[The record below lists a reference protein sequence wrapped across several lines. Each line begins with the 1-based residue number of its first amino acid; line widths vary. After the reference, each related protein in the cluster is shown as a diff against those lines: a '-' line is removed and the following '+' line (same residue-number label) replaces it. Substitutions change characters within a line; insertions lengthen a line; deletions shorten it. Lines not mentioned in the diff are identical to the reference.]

1 MSSSLAGSQPDPE
14 NGSSEPLM
22 DPSSPNTAKPL
33 KVPGWVSLRGT
44 PRQVLKRL
52 LRGEPLRLHRLVRAL
67 GLVLGRCRS

>member
-1 MSSSLAGSQPDPE
+1 
-14 NGSSEPLM
+14 M

-52 LRGEPLRLHRLVRAL
+52 LSGEPLRLHRLVRAL

>member
-14 NGSSEPLM
+14 NGSSEPL
-22 DPSSPNTAKPL
+22 PAPPSPNTAMPL
-33 KVPGWVSLRGT
+33 NVPRWVSLRGT

-52 LRGEPLRLHRLVRAL
+52 LSGDPLRLHRLVRAP